1 MSMWTHITACLSIE
15 TGMSRKKSELKREV
29 QKVLRQAPKITGS
42 EGNADVFVNVQSGY
56 NFFVSRDCDNCKY
69 KSTLREITDK
79 KDGESYLVCDA
90 PDYHDCSGKYQ
101 TCVTISIQ
109 GDLRDRTEE
118 QTKKEFDEFLEYIK
132 NQHYYIRDFAMNIQW
147 E

>member
-1 MSMWTHITACLSIE
+1 MSMWTHITACLSVE
-15 TGMSRKKSELKREV
+15 TGMSRKKLELKREV

-56 NFFVSRDCDNCKY
+56 NFFVGRDCDNCKY
-69 KSTLREITDK
+69 KNTLREITDK

-90 PDYHDCSGKYQ
+90 PDYHDCSGEYQ

-118 QTKKEFDEFLEYIK
+118 QTKKEFDDFLEYIK
-132 NQHYYIRDFAMNIQW
+132 NQHYYIRDFALNIQW